1 MSRKNNKH
9 KNASTVK
16 INKKNISLTAKTE
29 NQKKFL
35 KSIRYNK
42 ITICHGPPG
51 SGKTRLSVL
60 NGFRDFLRGHYN
72 KLIFTRPC
80 IEAEGERLGHL
91 PGGLNEKISPYMIPI
106 FDFLFEYCSV
116 ADLEEYINN
125 NKIMTLPLAY
135 HRGVNFTESFV
146 VLDEAQNT
154 TIGQMKMFLTRLD
167 KKSKIIINGDLGQ
180 SDIKERNGL
189 VDAVDRLKDINNIG
203 IIQLNEDDIMRDP
216 LIKEIECKYD

>member
-1 MSRKNNKH
+1 MSRKNK
-9 KNASTVK
+9 KQKKTSTK
-16 INKKNISLTAKTE
+16 INKKKISLTAKTE
-29 NQKKFL
+29 NQKNLL
-35 KSIRYNK
+35 KSICYNK
-42 ITICHGPPG
+42 ITICYGPPG
-51 SGKTRLSVL
+51 SGKTRISVL
-60 NGFRDFLRGHYN
+60 NGFRDFLKGRYS

-80 IEAEGERLGHL
+80 VEAEGERLGHL

-116 ADLEEYINN
+116 TDLEEYINN

-135 HRGVNFTESFV
+135 HRGVNFVDSFA

-167 KKSKIIINGDLGQ
+167 KNSKIIVNGDLGQ

-189 VDAVDRLKDINNIG
+189 VDAADRLKDINNIG

-216 LIKEIECKYD
+216 LIKEIECKYN